1 MPVELPELFRLKR
14 GVLPQPIANVHLQ
27 THSLPDLGGCQC
39 HHLLR
44 WFAMTRIRYGLD
56 IGARLMEPYSA
67 LGMGSDFV
75 VDIDGIDVA
84 GQHSPASNFLAGLYG
99 LEQKK

>member
-1 MPVELPELFRLKR
+1 
-14 GVLPQPIANVHLQ
+14 
-27 THSLPDLGGCQC
+27 
-39 HHLLR
+39 
-44 WFAMTRIRYGLD
+44 
-56 IGARLMEPYSA
+56 MEPYSA